1 MKSLFKPFHGLWNH
15 CLNKIEKNKMLW
27 YHDKLLLLSQ
37 KMCKN
42 VYITMEIAFQHTHH
56 TMFRAT
62 FLFYLISSQSFVCLV
77 GFYCV
82 CTQCAAREWNTREKT
97 QSNFK

>member
-1 MKSLFKPFHGLWNH
+1 MESLFKPFHGLWSYW
-15 CLNKIEKNKMLW
+15 LNKIEKKMLW
-27 YHDKLLLLSQ
+27 YHDKLLLLSH

-42 VYITMEIAFQHTHH
+42 VYITMKIAFQHTHH
-56 TMFRAT
+56 TMFHAK
-62 FLFYLISSQSFVCLV
+62 FLFCLFSSQSFVCLV

-82 CTQCAAREWNTREKT
+82 CTQYAAREWNRRAKT